1 MKTNWQKDIH
11 DRLGSYEKDAPE
23 GLWEGISRE
32 LPKLNDGVMLTH
44 KPQRTAK
51 FRMWRVAGVA
61 AAASVA
67 LVIGYNFLGNSA
79 KDNINIA
86 TNTPKHPNMLASNQ
100 KPLGNEPTGV
110 CAEQATHSADDL
122 LSEQPV
128 LASASMEQPVL
139 ASASTEQPTLANAST
154 ETDVKVISSK
164 EENSSKEEYS
174 KKEENGK
181 ENEQAEVKPEKRED
195 SRVLPKSQNDALL
208 AYNDLTERRG
218 SADVSSRWSVS
229 TGAMGG
235 LGASSTTTA
244 YGDYLVLASPGVM
257 DAKDSPMLDM
267 NTVNRD
273 VEQKT
278 EYDHHLPIRIGL
290 SVAYA
295 LTDRLS
301 ISSGLTYTRLSSD
314 IKDASRESKYIGEQR
329 LHYVGIPV
337 NVSYK
342 VASFRW
348 ISLYGTAGVLAEKCV
363 SGTTDEGYVENN
375 TMKYTNTQDISSKPL
390 QMSVNAGVGIQ
401 FDFVDNVGIYAEPGL
416 SYYFDDGSA
425 LQTIYKE
432 KPLNFNLNVGVRF
445 KLGKWK
451 Q

>member
-44 KPQRTAK
+44 KPQRNAA

-67 LVIGYNFLGNSA
+67 LVIGYNFLGNDVQ
-79 KDNINIA
+79 DNINIP
-86 TNTPKHPNMLASNQ
+86 TNTTNHHNMLASNK
-100 KPLGNEPTGV
+100 KPIGNEPTGV

-122 LSEQPV
+122 LSDQPK
-128 LASASMEQPVL
+128 LYKAY
-139 ASASTEQPTLANAST
+139 TEQPTLASAST
-154 ETDVKVISSK
+154 ETDVKEIGSK
-164 EENSSKEEYS
+164 EENS
-174 KKEENGK
+174 KKENG
-181 ENEQAEVKPEKRED
+181 QTEVKPEKRED
-195 SRVLPKSQNDALL
+195 NRMLRKNQDDALL
-208 AYNDLTERRG
+208 AYNDVTERSG
-218 SADVSSRWSVS
+218 STDAPSRWSVS

-235 LGASSTTTA
+235 LGASGTTTA
-244 YGDYLVLASPGVM
+244 YGDYLVLSCPGVM
-257 DAKDSPMLDM
+257 DTKDSPMLDM
-267 NTVNRD
+267 SSVNRD
-273 VEQKT
+273 EETKT
-278 EYDHHLPIRIGL
+278 EYEHHLPIRIGL

-342 VASFRW
+342 VASSRW

-375 TMKYTNTQDISSKPL
+375 TMKYTNTHDISSKPL

-401 FDFVDNVGIYAEPGL
+401 FDFIDNVGIYAEPGL

-445 KLGKWK
+445 KLGK
-451 Q
+451 

>member
-23 GLWEGISRE
+23 GLWEGISRK
-32 LPKLNDGVMLTH
+32 LPKLNDGGMLTD

-67 LVIGYNFLGNSA
+67 LVIGYNFLGNDVQ
-79 KDNINIA
+79 DNINIP
-86 TNTPKHPNMLASNQ
+86 TNTTNHHNMLASSQ
-100 KPLGNEPTGV
+100 KPIGNEPTGV
-110 CAEQATHSADDL
+110 CAEQATHSEDNL
-122 LSEQPV
+122 LAEQPT
-128 LASASMEQPVL
+128 LAKASTEQPTL
-139 ASASTEQPTLANAST
+139 ASASTEQPTLASAST
-154 ETDVKVISSK
+154 ETDVKEISSK
-164 EENSSKEEYS
+164 KDNKQTET
-174 KKEENGK
+174 
-181 ENEQAEVKPEKRED
+181 KPAKRED
-195 SRVLPKSQNDALL
+195 SYVLPHNPDNNLL
-208 AYNDLTERRG
+208 AFNDMTERSG
-218 SADVSSRWSVS
+218 DEDAPSRWSVS

-235 LGASSTTTA
+235 LGASGTTTA
-244 YGDYLVLASPGVM
+244 YGDYLVLSCPGVA
-257 DAKDSPMLDM
+257 DTKDSPMLDM
-267 NTVNRD
+267 NTINRD
-273 VEQKT
+273 IETKT

-301 ISSGLTYTRLSSD
+301 ISSGLTYTRLASD

-348 ISLYGTAGVLAEKCV
+348 LGLYGTAGVLAEKCV
-363 SGTTDEGYVENN
+363 SGTTDEGYAENN

-401 FDFVDNVGIYAEPGL
+401 FDIIDNVGIYAEPGL

-445 KLGKWK
+445 RLSKY
-451 Q
+451 

>member
-23 GLWEGISRE
+23 GLWEGVSRE
-32 LPKLNDGVMLTH
+32 LPKLNDGGMLTR
-44 KPQRTAK
+44 KPQHNAA

-67 LVIGYNFLGNSA
+67 LVIGYSFLGNDT
-79 KDNINIA
+79 KDNINIP
-86 TNTPKHPNMLASNQ
+86 TNTTKHPNMLASNK

-110 CAEQATHSADDL
+110 SAEQATHSADDL
-122 LSEQPV
+122 LSDQPKLANASTEQPT
-128 LASASMEQPVL
+128 L
-139 ASASTEQPTLANAST
+139 ASASTEQPTLASAST
-154 ETDVKVISSK
+154 ETDVKEIGSK
-164 EENSSKEEYS
+164 EENS
-174 KKEENGK
+174 KEENK
-181 ENEQAEVKPEKRED
+181 QTETKPAKRED
-195 SRVLPKSQNDALL
+195 SYVLPHNPDNNLL
-208 AYNDLTERRG
+208 AFNDMTERRG
-218 SADVSSRWSVS
+218 DEDAPSRWSVS

-235 LGASSTTTA
+235 LGASGTTIA
-244 YGDYLVLASPGVM
+244 YGDHLVLSSPGVA
-257 DAKDSPMLDM
+257 DTKDSPMLDM
-267 NTVNRD
+267 NTINRD
-273 VEQKT
+273 IETKT

-295 LTDRLS
+295 LTDRMS

-342 VASFRW
+342 VASSRW

-401 FDFVDNVGIYAEPGL
+401 FDFIDNVGIYAEPGL
-416 SYYFDDGSA
+416 SYYFDDGSE

-445 KLGKWK
+445 KLSKY
-451 Q
+451 

>member
-67 LVIGYNFLGNSA
+67 LVIGYNFLGNDT
-79 KDNINIA
+79 KDNINIP
-86 TNTPKHPNMLASNQ
+86 TNTTKHPNMLASSQ
-100 KPLGNEPTGV
+100 KPLGNESTDV

-122 LSEQPV
+122 LAEQPK
-128 LASASMEQPVL
+128 LAK
-139 ASASTEQPTLANAST
+139 ASTEQPTLASAFT
-154 ETDVKVISSK
+154 ETDVKEISSK
-164 EENSSKEEYS
+164 DENSKD
-174 KKEENGK
+174 

-195 SRVLPKSQNDALL
+195 SRVLPKSQNVALL

-218 SADVSSRWSVS
+218 SADASSRWTVS

-235 LGASSTTTA
+235 LGASGTTTA

-301 ISSGLTYTRLSSD
+301 ISSGLTYTRLASD

-348 ISLYGTAGVLAEKCV
+348 LGLYGTAGVLAEKCV

-401 FDFVDNVGIYAEPGL
+401 FDFIDNVGIYAEPGL

-445 KLGKWK
+445 RLSKY
-451 Q
+451 

>member
-23 GLWEGISRE
+23 GLWEGISRRT
-32 LPKLNDGVMLTH
+32 PKLNDGGMLTD

-61 AAASVA
+61 VAASVA
-67 LVIGYNFLGNSA
+67 LVIGYNFLGNDT
-79 KDNINIA
+79 KDNINIP
-86 TNTPKHPNMLASNQ
+86 TNTTKHPNMLASNK
-100 KPLGNEPTGV
+100 KPLGNEPTGI
-110 CAEQATHSADDL
+110 CADQATHSADDL
-122 LSEQPV
+122 LSEQPK
-128 LASASMEQPVL
+128 LYKAY
-139 ASASTEQPTLANAST
+139 TEQPTLASAST
-154 ETDVKVISSK
+154 ETDVKEIGSK
-164 EENSSKEEYS
+164 EENS
-174 KKEENGK
+174 KKENG
-181 ENEQAEVKPEKRED
+181 QTEVKQEKRED
-195 SRVLPKSQNDALL
+195 NRMLRKNQDDALL
-208 AYNDLTERRG
+208 AYNDVTERSG
-218 SADVSSRWSVS
+218 STDAPSRWSVS

-235 LGASSTTTA
+235 LGASGTTTA
-244 YGDYLVLASPGVM
+244 YGDYLVLSCPGGA
-257 DAKDSPMLDM
+257 DTKDSPMLDM
-267 NTVNRD
+267 SSVNRD
-273 VEQKT
+273 EETKT
-278 EYDHHLPIRIGL
+278 EYEHHLPIRIGL

-329 LHYVGIPV
+329 LHYIGIPV

-348 ISLYGTAGVLAEKCV
+348 LGLYGTAGVLAEKCV

-375 TMKYTNTQDISSKPL
+375 TMKYTNTHDISSKPL

-401 FDFVDNVGIYAEPGL
+401 FNVHENVGIYTEPGL

-432 KPLNFNLNVGVRF
+432 KPLNFNLNVGVKF

-451 Q
+451 P

>member
-32 LPKLNDGVMLTH
+32 LPKLNDGGMLTD

-61 AAASVA
+61 VAASVA
-67 LVIGYNFLGNSA
+67 LVIGYNFLGNDVQ
-79 KDNINIA
+79 DNINIP
-86 TNTPKHPNMLASNQ
+86 TNTTKHPNILASNK
-100 KPLGNEPTGV
+100 KPIGNEPTGV

-122 LSEQPV
+122 LSDQPK
-128 LASASMEQPVL
+128 LAN
-139 ASASTEQPTLANAST
+139 ASTEQPTLANAST
-154 ETDVKVISSK
+154 ETNVKEIGSK
-164 EENSSKEEYS
+164 EENS
-174 KKEENGK
+174 KKENG
-181 ENEQAEVKPEKRED
+181 QTEVKPEKRED
-195 SRVLPKSQNDALL
+195 NRMLRKNQDDALL
-208 AYNDLTERRG
+208 AYNDVTERSG
-218 SADVSSRWSVS
+218 STDAPSRWSVS

-235 LGASSTTTA
+235 LGASGTTTA
-244 YGDYLVLASPGVM
+244 YGDYLVLSCPGVM
-257 DAKDSPMLDM
+257 DTKDSPMLDM
-267 NTVNRD
+267 SSVNRD
-273 VEQKT
+273 EETKT
-278 EYDHHLPIRIGL
+278 EYEHHLPIRIGL

-342 VASFRW
+342 VASSRW

-375 TMKYTNTQDISSKPL
+375 TMKYTNTHDISSKPL

-401 FDFVDNVGIYAEPGL
+401 FDFIDNVGIYAEPGL

-445 KLGKWK
+445 KLEKRK
-451 Q
+451 P

>member
-23 GLWEGISRE
+23 GLWEGISRRM
-32 LPKLNDGVMLTH
+32 PKLNDGDMLTD

-67 LVIGYNFLGNSA
+67 LVIGYNFLGNDVQ
-79 KDNINIA
+79 DNINIP
-86 TNTPKHPNMLASNQ
+86 TNTTKHPNMLASSQ
-100 KPLGNEPTGV
+100 KPIGNEPTGV
-110 CAEQATHSADDL
+110 CADQATHSADDL
-122 LSEQPV
+122 LSEQPT
-128 LASASMEQPVL
+128 LAK
-139 ASASTEQPTLANAST
+139 ASTEQPTLANDST
-154 ETDVKVISSK
+154 ETNVKEISSKKENSK
-164 EENSSKEEYS
+164 EEN
-174 KKEENGK
+174 G
-181 ENEQAEVKPEKRED
+181 QTEVKPEKRED
-195 SRVLPKSQNDALL
+195 NRMLRKNQDDALL
-208 AYNDLTERRG
+208 AYNDVTERSG
-218 SADVSSRWSVS
+218 STDAPSRWSVS

-235 LGASSTTTA
+235 LGASGTTTA
-244 YGDYLVLASPGVM
+244 YGDYLVLSCPGGA
-257 DAKDSPMLDM
+257 DTKDSPMLDM
-267 NTVNRD
+267 SSVNRD
-273 VEQKT
+273 VETKT
-278 EYDHHLPIRIGL
+278 EYEHHLPIRIGL

-348 ISLYGTAGVLAEKCV
+348 LGLYGTAGVLAEKCV

-375 TMKYTNTQDISSKPL
+375 TMKYTNTHDISSKPL

-401 FDFVDNVGIYAEPGL
+401 FDFIDNVGIYAEPGL

-451 Q
+451 P

>member
-23 GLWEGISRE
+23 GLWEGISLE
-32 LPKLNDGVMLTH
+32 LPKLNDGGMLTD

-67 LVIGYNFLGNSA
+67 LVIGYSFLGNSA
-79 KDNINIA
+79 KDNINIP
-86 TNTPKHPNMLASNQ
+86 TNTTKHPNMLASSQ

-110 CAEQATHSADDL
+110 SAEQATHSADDL
-122 LSEQPV
+122 LSEQPT
-128 LASASMEQPVL
+128 LAKASTEQPKL
-139 ASASTEQPTLANAST
+139 TNASTEQPTLASASM
-154 ETDVKVISSK
+154 ETDVKEIGSK
-164 EENSSKEEYS
+164 EENS
-174 KKEENGK
+174 KEENK
-181 ENEQAEVKPEKRED
+181 QTETKTAKRED
-195 SRVLPKSQNDALL
+195 SYVLPKNPDNNLL
-208 AYNDLTERRG
+208 AFNDMTERRG
-218 SADVSSRWSVS
+218 DEDAPSRWSVS

-235 LGASSTTTA
+235 LGATGTTTA
-244 YGDYLVLASPGVM
+244 YGDHLVLSSPGVA
-257 DAKDSPMLDM
+257 DTKDSPMLDM
-267 NTVNRD
+267 NTINRD
-273 VEQKT
+273 IETKT
-278 EYDHHLPIRIGL
+278 EYEHHLPIRIGL

-314 IKDASRESKYIGEQR
+314 IKDTPRESKYIGEQR

-342 VASFRW
+342 VASSRW

-401 FDFVDNVGIYAEPGL
+401 FDIFDNVGIYAEPGL

-445 KLGKWK
+445 KLSKY
-451 Q
+451 

>member
-23 GLWEGISRE
+23 GLWEGISRK
-32 LPKLNDGVMLTH
+32 LPKLNDGGMLTH

-67 LVIGYNFLGNSA
+67 LVIGYSFLGNSA

-86 TNTPKHPNMLASNQ
+86 TNTPKHPNMLASSQ
-100 KPLGNEPTGV
+100 KPIGNEPTDI
-110 CAEQATHSADDL
+110 CADQATHSADNL
-122 LSEQPV
+122 LAEQPT
-128 LASASMEQPVL
+128 LAKASTEQPTL
-139 ASASTEQPTLANAST
+139 ASASTEQPTLASASMK
-154 ETDVKVISSK
+154 TDVKEISSK
-164 EENSSKEEYS
+164 EENS
-174 KKEENGK
+174 KEENK
-181 ENEQAEVKPEKRED
+181 QTETKPVKRED
-195 SRVLPKSQNDALL
+195 SYVLPHNQDNNLL
-208 AYNDLTERRG
+208 AFNDMTERRG
-218 SADVSSRWSVS
+218 DEDAPSRWSVS

-235 LGASSTTTA
+235 LGASGTTIA
-244 YGDYLVLASPGVM
+244 YGDYLVLSCPGVA
-257 DAKDSPMLDM
+257 DTKDSPMLDM
-267 NTVNRD
+267 NTINRD
-273 VEQKT
+273 IETKT

-342 VASFRW
+342 VASSRW

-401 FDFVDNVGIYAEPGL
+401 FDFIDNVGIYAEPGL

-445 KLGKWK
+445 KLSKY
-451 Q
+451 

>member
-23 GLWEGISRE
+23 GLWEGISRRM
-32 LPKLNDGVMLTH
+32 PKLNDGGMLTH

-67 LVIGYNFLGNSA
+67 LVIGYSFLGNSA

-86 TNTPKHPNMLASNQ
+86 TNTPKHPNMLASNK

-122 LSEQPV
+122 LTEQPT
-128 LASASMEQPVL
+128 LAK
-139 ASASTEQPTLANAST
+139 ASTEQPTLASASM
-154 ETDVKVISSK
+154 ETDVKEISSK
-164 EENSSKEEYS
+164 EIGSKEEN
-174 KKEENGK
+174 KQTET
-181 ENEQAEVKPEKRED
+181 KPAKRED
-195 SRVLPKSQNDALL
+195 SYVLPQNPDNNLL
-208 AYNDLTERRG
+208 AFNDMTERRG
-218 SADVSSRWSVS
+218 DEDAPSRWSVS

-235 LGASSTTTA
+235 LGASGTTTA
-244 YGDYLVLASPGVM
+244 YGDHLVLSSPGVA
-257 DAKDSPMLDM
+257 DTKDSPMLDM
-267 NTVNRD
+267 NTINRD
-273 VEQKT
+273 IETKT
-278 EYDHHLPIRIGL
+278 EYEHHLPIRIGL

-314 IKDASRESKYIGEQR
+314 IKDTSRESKYIGEQR

-342 VASFRW
+342 VASSRW

-375 TMKYTNTQDISSKPL
+375 TMKHTNTQDISSKPL

-401 FDFVDNVGIYAEPGL
+401 FDFIDNVGIYAEPGL

-445 KLGKWK
+445 KLSKY
-451 Q
+451 

>member
-23 GLWEGISRE
+23 GLWEGISRRM
-32 LPKLNDGVMLTH
+32 PKLNDGGMLTD

-67 LVIGYNFLGNSA
+67 LVIGYNFLGNDT
-79 KDNINIA
+79 KDNINIP
-86 TNTPKHPNMLASNQ
+86 TNTTKHPNMLASSQ
-100 KPLGNEPTGV
+100 KPLGNEPTGI
-110 CAEQATHSADDL
+110 CADQATHSADDL
-122 LSEQPV
+122 LSEQPT
-128 LASASMEQPVL
+128 LAK
-139 ASASTEQPTLANAST
+139 ASTEQPTLANAST
-154 ETDVKVISSK
+154 ETNVKEISSKKENSK
-164 EENSSKEEYS
+164 EENK
-174 KKEENGK
+174 
-181 ENEQAEVKPEKRED
+181 QAEVKPEKRED
-195 SRVLPKSQNDALL
+195 NRMLRKNQDDALL
-208 AYNDLTERRG
+208 AYNDVTERSG
-218 SADVSSRWSVS
+218 STDAPSRWSVS

-235 LGASSTTTA
+235 LGASGTTTA
-244 YGDYLVLASPGVM
+244 YGDYLVLSCPGGA
-257 DAKDSPMLDM
+257 DTKDSPMLDM
-267 NTVNRD
+267 SSVNRD
-273 VEQKT
+273 VETKT
-278 EYDHHLPIRIGL
+278 EYEHHLPIRIGL

-348 ISLYGTAGVLAEKCV
+348 LGLYGTAGVLAEKCV

-375 TMKYTNTQDISSKPL
+375 TMKYTNTHDISSKPL

-401 FDFVDNVGIYAEPGL
+401 FDFIDNVGIYAEPGL

-445 KLGKWK
+445 KLEKRK
-451 Q
+451 P

>member
-67 LVIGYNFLGNSA
+67 LVIGYSFLGNDVQ
-79 KDNINIA
+79 DNINIP
-86 TNTPKHPNMLASNQ
+86 TNTTKHPNMLASSQ

-110 CAEQATHSADDL
+110 SADQTTHSADNL
-122 LSEQPV
+122 LAEQPT
-128 LASASMEQPVL
+128 LAKASTEQPKL
-139 ASASTEQPTLANAST
+139 ASASTEQPTLASASM
-154 ETDVKVISSK
+154 ETDVKEISSKKENSK
-164 EENSSKEEYS
+164 EENKQTET
-174 KKEENGK
+174 
-181 ENEQAEVKPEKRED
+181 KPAKRED
-195 SRVLPKSQNDALL
+195 SYVLPHNPDNNLL
-208 AYNDLTERRG
+208 AFNDMTERSG
-218 SADVSSRWSVS
+218 DEDAPSRWSVS

-235 LGASSTTTA
+235 LGASGTTTA
-244 YGDYLVLASPGVM
+244 YGDHLVLSSPGVA
-257 DAKDSPMLDM
+257 DTKDSPMLDM
-267 NTVNRD
+267 NTINRD
-273 VEQKT
+273 IETKT
-278 EYDHHLPIRIGL
+278 EYEHHLPIRIGL

-342 VASFRW
+342 VASSRW

-363 SGTTDEGYVENN
+363 SGTTDEWYVENN
-375 TMKYTNTQDISSKPL
+375 TMKYTNTHDISSKPL

-401 FDFVDNVGIYAEPGL
+401 FDFIDNVGIYAEPGL
-416 SYYFDDGSA
+416 SYYFDDGSE

-445 KLGKWK
+445 KLSKY
-451 Q
+451 

>member
-11 DRLGSYEKDAPE
+11 DRLGNYEKDAPE
-23 GLWEGISRE
+23 GLWEGISRRM
-32 LPKLNDGVMLTH
+32 PKLNDGVMLTH
-44 KPQRTAK
+44 KPQRTAM

-79 KDNINIA
+79 KDNINIP
-86 TNTPKHPNMLASNQ
+86 TNTTKHPNILASNK

-110 CAEQATHSADDL
+110 CADQATHSADDL

-128 LASASMEQPVL
+128 LAKASMEQSTL
-139 ASASTEQPTLANAST
+139 ANASTEQPTLASAST
-154 ETDVKVISSK
+154 ETDVKEISSK
-164 EENSSKEEYS
+164 EEDS

-218 SADVSSRWSVS
+218 SADASSRWTVS

-235 LGASSTTTA
+235 LGASGTTTA
-244 YGDYLVLASPGVM
+244 YGDYLVLASPGAM

-301 ISSGLTYTRLSSD
+301 ISSGLTYTRLASD

-348 ISLYGTAGVLAEKCV
+348 LGLYGTAGVLAEKCV

-401 FDFVDNVGIYAEPGL
+401 FDFIDNVGIYAEPGL

-445 KLGKWK
+445 KLSKY
-451 Q
+451 

>member
-32 LPKLNDGVMLTH
+32 LPKLNDGGMLTH
-44 KPQRTAK
+44 KPQRKAA

-67 LVIGYNFLGNSA
+67 LVIGYSFLGNSA
-79 KDNINIA
+79 KDNINIP
-86 TNTPKHPNMLASNQ
+86 TNTTKHPNMLASSQ

-110 CAEQATHSADDL
+110 NADQATHSADNL
-122 LSEQPV
+122 LAEQPTLAKASTKQPT
-128 LASASMEQPVL
+128 LASV
-139 ASASTEQPTLANAST
+139 STEQPTLASASM
-154 ETDVKVISSK
+154 ETDVK
-164 EENSSKEEYS
+164 EEDS
-174 KKEENGK
+174 KKDENGK
-181 ENEQAEVKPEKRED
+181 ENEQAEMKPEKRED
-195 SRVLPKSQNDALL
+195 SRVLPKIQNDALL
-208 AYNDLTERRG
+208 AYNDVTERRG
-218 SADVSSRWSVS
+218 DEDAPSRWSVS

-235 LGASSTTTA
+235 LGASGTTTA
-244 YGDYLVLASPGVM
+244 YGDHLVLSSPGVA
-257 DAKDSPMLDM
+257 DTKDSPMLDM
-267 NTVNRD
+267 NTINRD
-273 VEQKT
+273 IETKT
-278 EYDHHLPIRIGL
+278 KYDHHLPIRIGL

-314 IKDASRESKYIGEQR
+314 IKDTSRESKYIGEQR

-342 VASFRW
+342 VASSRW

-363 SGTTDEGYVENN
+363 SGTTDEGYAENN
-375 TMKYTNTQDISSKPL
+375 TMKYTNTHDISSKPL

-401 FDFVDNVGIYAEPGL
+401 FDFIDNVGIYAEPGL

-445 KLGKWK
+445 RLSKY
-451 Q
+451 

>member
-23 GLWEGISRE
+23 GLWEGISRGM
-32 LPKLNDGVMLTH
+32 PKLNDGGMLTH
-44 KPQRTAK
+44 KPQRKAV

-67 LVIGYNFLGNSA
+67 LVIGYSFLGNDVQ
-79 KDNINIA
+79 DNINIP
-86 TNTPKHPNMLASNQ
+86 TNTTKHPNMLASNK

-110 CAEQATHSADDL
+110 CAEQATHSEDNL
-122 LSEQPV
+122 L
-128 LASASMEQPVL
+128 A
-139 ASASTEQPTLANAST
+139 EQPTLANAST
-154 ETDVKVISSK
+154 EQLALASVSTEQPTLASASTETDVKEIGSK
-164 EENSSKEEYS
+164 EENS
-174 KKEENGK
+174 KEENK
-181 ENEQAEVKPEKRED
+181 QTETKPAKRED
-195 SRVLPKSQNDALL
+195 SYVLPHNPDNNLL
-208 AYNDLTERRG
+208 AFNDMTEKRG
-218 SADVSSRWSVS
+218 DEDAPSRWSVS

-235 LGASSTTTA
+235 LGASGTTTA
-244 YGDYLVLASPGVM
+244 YGDHLVLSSPGVA
-257 DAKDSPMLDM
+257 DTKDSPMLDM
-267 NTVNRD
+267 NTINRD
-273 VEQKT
+273 IETKT

-295 LTDRLS
+295 LTDRMS

-342 VASFRW
+342 VASSRW

-401 FDFVDNVGIYAEPGL
+401 FDFIDNVGIYAEPGL
-416 SYYFDDGSA
+416 SYYFDDGSE

-445 KLGKWK
+445 KLSKY
-451 Q
+451 

>member
-44 KPQRTAK
+44 KPQRNAT

-67 LVIGYNFLGNSA
+67 LVIGYNFLGNDVQ
-79 KDNINIA
+79 DNINIP
-86 TNTPKHPNMLASNQ
+86 TNTTNHHNMLASNK
-100 KPLGNEPTGV
+100 KPIGNEPTGV

-122 LSEQPV
+122 LSDQPK
-128 LASASMEQPVL
+128 LAN
-139 ASASTEQPTLANAST
+139 ASTEQPTLASAFTEQPTLASAST
-154 ETDVKVISSK
+154 ETDVKEISSK
-164 EENSSKEEYS
+164 EENKQTET
-174 KKEENGK
+174 KT
-181 ENEQAEVKPEKRED
+181 AKRED
-195 SRVLPKSQNDALL
+195 SYVLPKNLDNNLL
-208 AYNDLTERRG
+208 AFNDMTERRG
-218 SADVSSRWSVS
+218 DEDAPSRWSVS

-235 LGASSTTTA
+235 LGATGTTTA
-244 YGDYLVLASPGVM
+244 YGDHLVLSSPGVA
-257 DAKDSPMLDM
+257 DTKDSPMLDM
-267 NTVNRD
+267 NTINRD
-273 VEQKT
+273 IETKT
-278 EYDHHLPIRIGL
+278 EYEHHLPIRIGL

-301 ISSGLTYTRLSSD
+301 ISGGLTYTRLSSD

-348 ISLYGTAGVLAEKCV
+348 LGLYGTAGVLAEKCV

-401 FDFVDNVGIYAEPGL
+401 FDFIDNVGIYAEPGL

-445 KLGKWK
+445 KLSKF
-451 Q
+451 

>member
-23 GLWEGISRE
+23 GLWEGISRRM
-32 LPKLNDGVMLTH
+32 PKLNDGDMLTH
-44 KPQRTAK
+44 KPQRKAA

-67 LVIGYNFLGNSA
+67 LVIGYSFLGNDVQ
-79 KDNINIA
+79 DNINIP
-86 TNTPKHPNMLASNQ
+86 TNTTKHPNMLASSQ
-100 KPLGNEPTGV
+100 KPIGNEPTGV
-110 CAEQATHSADDL
+110 CADQATHSADDL
-122 LSEQPV
+122 LWEQPT
-128 LASASMEQPVL
+128 LAK
-139 ASASTEQPTLANAST
+139 ASTEQPTLANAST
-154 ETDVKVISSK
+154 ETNVKEISSKKENSK
-164 EENSSKEEYS
+164 EENK
-174 KKEENGK
+174 
-181 ENEQAEVKPEKRED
+181 QAEVKPEKRED
-195 SRVLPKSQNDALL
+195 NRMLRKNQDDALL
-208 AYNDLTERRG
+208 AYNDVTERSG
-218 SADVSSRWSVS
+218 STDAPSRWSVS

-235 LGASSTTTA
+235 LGASGTTTA
-244 YGDYLVLASPGVM
+244 YGDYLVLSCPGGA
-257 DAKDSPMLDM
+257 DTKDSPMLDM
-267 NTVNRD
+267 SSVNRD
-273 VEQKT
+273 VETKT
-278 EYDHHLPIRIGL
+278 EYEHHLPIRIGL

-342 VASFRW
+342 VASSRW

-375 TMKYTNTQDISSKPL
+375 TMKYTNTHDISSKPL

-401 FDFVDNVGIYAEPGL
+401 FDFIDNVGIYAEPGL

-445 KLGKWK
+445 KLSKF
-451 Q
+451 

>member
-23 GLWEGISRE
+23 GLWEGISRRM
-32 LPKLNDGVMLTH
+32 PKLNDGGMLTH

-51 FRMWRVAGVA
+51 FSMWRVAGVA

-67 LVIGYNFLGNSA
+67 LVIGYSFFGNSA
-79 KDNINIA
+79 NDNINIP
-86 TNTPKHPNMLASNQ
+86 TNTTKHPNMLASSQ
-100 KPLGNEPTGV
+100 KPLGNESTDV

-122 LSEQPV
+122 LAEQPKLAKASTEQPT
-128 LASASMEQPVL
+128 LASV
-139 ASASTEQPTLANAST
+139 STEQPTLANASM
-154 ETDVKVISSK
+154 ETNVKEISSK
-164 EENSSKEEYS
+164 EENSKEDNKQTE
-174 KKEENGK
+174 
-181 ENEQAEVKPEKRED
+181 AKPAKRED
-195 SRVLPKSQNDALL
+195 SYVLPHNPDNNLL
-208 AYNDLTERRG
+208 AFNDMTERRG
-218 SADVSSRWSVS
+218 DEDVSSRWSVS

-235 LGASSTTTA
+235 LGASGTTTA
-244 YGDYLVLASPGVM
+244 YGDYLVLSCPGGA
-257 DAKDSPMLDM
+257 DTKDSPMLDM
-267 NTVNRD
+267 NTINRD
-273 VEQKT
+273 IETKT

-301 ISSGLTYTRLSSD
+301 ISSGLTYTRLASD

-342 VASFRW
+342 VASSRW

-401 FDFVDNVGIYAEPGL
+401 FDFIDNVGIYAEPGL

-445 KLGKWK
+445 KLSKY
-451 Q
+451 

>member
-23 GLWEGISRE
+23 GLWEGISRRM
-32 LPKLNDGVMLTH
+32 PKLNDGGMLTH

-67 LVIGYNFLGNSA
+67 LVIGYSFLGNSA

-86 TNTPKHPNMLASNQ
+86 TNTPKHPNMLASNK

-110 CAEQATHSADDL
+110 SAEQATHSADDL
-122 LSEQPV
+122 LTEQPT
-128 LASASMEQPVL
+128 LAKASTEQPKL
-139 ASASTEQPTLANAST
+139 ANASTEQPTLASASMK
-154 ETDVKVISSK
+154 TDVKEISSK
-164 EENSSKEEYS
+164 EENS
-174 KKEENGK
+174 KEENK
-181 ENEQAEVKPEKRED
+181 QTETKPAKRED
-195 SRVLPKSQNDALL
+195 SYVLPHNPDNNLL
-208 AYNDLTERRG
+208 AFNDMTERRG
-218 SADVSSRWSVS
+218 DEDAPSRWSVS

-235 LGASSTTTA
+235 LGASGTTTA
-244 YGDYLVLASPGVM
+244 YGDHLVFSSPGVA
-257 DAKDSPMLDM
+257 DTKDSPMLDM
-267 NTVNRD
+267 NTINRD
-273 VEQKT
+273 IETKT
-278 EYDHHLPIRIGL
+278 KYEHHLPIRIGL

-314 IKDASRESKYIGEQR
+314 IKDTSRESKYIGEQR

-342 VASFRW
+342 VASSRW

-375 TMKYTNTQDISSKPL
+375 TMKHTNTQDISSKPL

-401 FDFVDNVGIYAEPGL
+401 FDFIDNVGIYAEPGL

-445 KLGKWK
+445 KLSKY
-451 Q
+451 

>member
-32 LPKLNDGVMLTH
+32 LPKLNDGGMLTH
-44 KPQRTAK
+44 KPQRKAA

-67 LVIGYNFLGNSA
+67 LVIGYSFLGNDVQ
-79 KDNINIA
+79 DNINIP
-86 TNTPKHPNMLASNQ
+86 TNTTKHPNMLTSSQ

-110 CAEQATHSADDL
+110 SADQATHSEDNL
-122 LSEQPV
+122 LAEQPI
-128 LASASMEQPVL
+128 LANVSTEQPTL
-139 ASASTEQPTLANAST
+139 AFASTEQPTLASASMK
-154 ETDVKVISSK
+154 TDVKEISSK
-164 EENSSKEEYS
+164 EENS
-174 KKEENGK
+174 KEENK
-181 ENEQAEVKPEKRED
+181 QTETKPAKRED
-195 SRVLPKSQNDALL
+195 SYVLPHNPDNNLL
-208 AYNDLTERRG
+208 AFNDMTERRG
-218 SADVSSRWSVS
+218 DEDAPSRWSVS

-235 LGASSTTTA
+235 LGASGTTTA
-244 YGDYLVLASPGVM
+244 YGDYLVLSCPGGA
-257 DAKDSPMLDM
+257 DTKDSPMLDM

-342 VASFRW
+342 VASSRW

-363 SGTTDEGYVENN
+363 SGTTDEGYAENN
-375 TMKYTNTQDISSKPL
+375 TMKYTNTHDISSKPL

-401 FDFVDNVGIYAEPGL
+401 FDFIDNVGIYAEPGL

-445 KLGKWK
+445 RLSKY
-451 Q
+451 

>member
-32 LPKLNDGVMLTH
+32 LPKLNDGGMLTD

-51 FRMWRVAGVA
+51 FRMWRMAGVA

-67 LVIGYNFLGNSA
+67 LVIGYSFLGNSA

-86 TNTPKHPNMLASNQ
+86 TNTTKHPNMLASNK
-100 KPLGNEPTGV
+100 KPIGNEPTGV

-122 LSEQPV
+122 LAEQPK
-128 LASASMEQPVL
+128 LAN
-139 ASASTEQPTLANAST
+139 ASTEQPTLASASMK
-154 ETDVKVISSK
+154 TDVKEIGNK
-164 EENSSKEEYS
+164 EENSKETNKQTET
-174 KKEENGK
+174 
-181 ENEQAEVKPEKRED
+181 KPAKRED
-195 SRVLPKSQNDALL
+195 SRVLPHNPDNNLL
-208 AYNDLTERRG
+208 AFNDMTERRG
-218 SADVSSRWSVS
+218 DEDAPSRWSVS

-235 LGASSTTTA
+235 LGASGTTTA
-244 YGDYLVLASPGVM
+244 YGDHLVLSSPGVA
-257 DAKDSPMLDM
+257 DTKDSPMLDM
-267 NTVNRD
+267 NTINRD
-273 VEQKT
+273 IETKT

-314 IKDASRESKYIGEQR
+314 IKDTSRESKYIGEQR

-348 ISLYGTAGVLAEKCV
+348 LGLYGTAGVLAEKCV

-401 FDFVDNVGIYAEPGL
+401 FDIIDNVGIYAEPGL

-445 KLGKWK
+445 KLSKY
-451 Q
+451 

>member
-23 GLWEGISRE
+23 ELWEGISRE

-44 KPQRTAK
+44 KPQRNAA

-67 LVIGYNFLGNSA
+67 LVIGYNFLGNDVQ
-79 KDNINIA
+79 DNINIP
-86 TNTPKHPNMLASNQ
+86 TNTTNHHNMLASNK

-122 LSEQPV
+122 LSDQPK
-128 LASASMEQPVL
+128 LAN
-139 ASASTEQPTLANAST
+139 ASTEQPTLASAST
-154 ETDVKVISSK
+154 ETDVKEISSK
-164 EENSSKEEYS
+164 EENS
-174 KKEENGK
+174 KKENG
-181 ENEQAEVKPEKRED
+181 QTEVKPEKRED
-195 SRVLPKSQNDALL
+195 NRMLRKNQDDALL
-208 AYNDLTERRG
+208 AYNDVTERNG
-218 SADVSSRWSVS
+218 STDAPSRWSVS

-235 LGASSTTTA
+235 LGASGTTTA
-244 YGDYLVLASPGVM
+244 YGDYLVLSCPGGA
-257 DAKDSPMLDM
+257 DTKDSPMLDM
-267 NTVNRD
+267 SSVNRD
-273 VEQKT
+273 VETKT
-278 EYDHHLPIRIGL
+278 EYEHHLPIRIGL

-301 ISSGLTYTRLSSD
+301 ISSGLTYTRLASD

-348 ISLYGTAGVLAEKCV
+348 LGLYGTAGVLAEKCV

-401 FDFVDNVGIYAEPGL
+401 FDFIDNVGIYAEPGL

-445 KLGKWK
+445 KLEKRK
-451 Q
+451 P

>member
-23 GLWEGISRE
+23 GLWEGISRRM
-32 LPKLNDGVMLTH
+32 PKLNDGGMLTD

-61 AAASVA
+61 VAASVA
-67 LVIGYNFLGNSA
+67 LVIGYNFLGNDT
-79 KDNINIA
+79 KDNINIP
-86 TNTPKHPNMLASNQ
+86 TNTTKHPNILASNK
-100 KPLGNEPTGV
+100 KPIGNEPTGV

-122 LSEQPV
+122 LSEQPK
-128 LASASMEQPVL
+128 LYKAY
-139 ASASTEQPTLANAST
+139 TEQPTLASAST
-154 ETDVKVISSK
+154 ETDVKEISSK
-164 EENSSKEEYS
+164 EENS
-174 KKEENGK
+174 KKENG
-181 ENEQAEVKPEKRED
+181 QTEVKPEKRED
-195 SRVLPKSQNDALL
+195 NRMLRKNQDDALL
-208 AYNDLTERRG
+208 AYNDVTERSG
-218 SADVSSRWSVS
+218 STDAPSRWSVS

-235 LGASSTTTA
+235 LGASGTTTA
-244 YGDYLVLASPGVM
+244 YGDYLVLSCPGGA
-257 DAKDSPMLDM
+257 DTKDSPMLDM
-267 NTVNRD
+267 SSVNRD
-273 VEQKT
+273 VETKT
-278 EYDHHLPIRIGL
+278 EYEHHLPIRIGL

-342 VASFRW
+342 VASSRW

-390 QMSVNAGVGIQ
+390 QMSVNAGVGIL
-401 FDFVDNVGIYAEPGL
+401 FDFIDNVGIYAEPGL

-445 KLGKWK
+445 KLSKF
-451 Q
+451 

>member
-67 LVIGYNFLGNSA
+67 LVIGYSFLGNSA

-86 TNTPKHPNMLASNQ
+86 TNTTKHPNMLASSQ

-110 CAEQATHSADDL
+110 NADQTTHSADNL
-122 LSEQPV
+122 LAEQPTLAKASTEQPK
-128 LASASMEQPVL
+128 LASASMEP
-139 ASASTEQPTLANAST
+139 
-154 ETDVKVISSK
+154 DVKEISSK
-164 EENSSKEEYS
+164 EENS
-174 KKEENGK
+174 KEENK
-181 ENEQAEVKPEKRED
+181 QTETKPEKRED
-195 SRVLPKSQNDALL
+195 SYVLPHNPDNNLL
-208 AYNDLTERRG
+208 AFNDMTERSG
-218 SADVSSRWSVS
+218 DEDAPSRWSVS

-235 LGASSTTTA
+235 LGASGTTTA
-244 YGDYLVLASPGVM
+244 YGDHLVFSSPGVA
-257 DAKDSPMLDM
+257 DTKDSPMLDM

-301 ISSGLTYTRLSSD
+301 ISSGLTYTRLASD

-342 VASFRW
+342 VASSRW

-401 FDFVDNVGIYAEPGL
+401 FDFIDNVGIYAEPGL

-445 KLGKWK
+445 RLSKY
-451 Q
+451 

>member
-44 KPQRTAK
+44 KPQRNAA

-67 LVIGYNFLGNSA
+67 LVIGYNFLGNDVQ
-79 KDNINIA
+79 DNINIP
-86 TNTPKHPNMLASNQ
+86 TNTTNHHNMLASNK
-100 KPLGNEPTGV
+100 KPIGNEPTGV

-122 LSEQPV
+122 LSDQPKLYKAYTEQPT
-128 LASASMEQPVL
+128 LASASME
-139 ASASTEQPTLANAST
+139 
-154 ETDVKVISSK
+154 TDVKEISNKEENSK
-164 EENSSKEEYS
+164 EENNS
-174 KKEENGK
+174 KKEENSKK
-181 ENEQAEVKPEKRED
+181 ENGQTEVKPEKREENRMLRKNQD
-195 SRVLPKSQNDALL
+195 DALL
-208 AYNDLTERRG
+208 AYNDVTERSG
-218 SADVSSRWSVS
+218 STDAPSRWSVS

-235 LGASSTTTA
+235 LGASGTTTA
-244 YGDYLVLASPGVM
+244 YGDYLVLSCPGVM
-257 DAKDSPMLDM
+257 DTKDSPMLDM
-267 NTVNRD
+267 SSVNRD
-273 VEQKT
+273 EETKT
-278 EYDHHLPIRIGL
+278 EYEHHLPIRIGL

-301 ISSGLTYTRLSSD
+301 ISSGLTYTRLASD

-342 VASFRW
+342 VASSRW
-348 ISLYGTAGVLAEKCV
+348 ISLYGTVGVLAEKCV

-375 TMKYTNTQDISSKPL
+375 TMKYTNTHDISSKPL

-401 FDFVDNVGIYAEPGL
+401 FDFIDNVGIYAEPGL

-445 KLGKWK
+445 KLEKRK
-451 Q
+451 P

>member
-23 GLWEGISRE
+23 GLWEGISRRM
-32 LPKLNDGVMLTH
+32 PKLNDGGMLTD

-61 AAASVA
+61 VAASVA
-67 LVIGYNFLGNSA
+67 LVIGYNFLGNDVQ
-79 KDNINIA
+79 DNINIP
-86 TNTPKHPNMLASNQ
+86 TNTTNHHNMLASNK
-100 KPLGNEPTGV
+100 KPIGNEPTGV

-122 LSEQPV
+122 LSEQPK
-128 LASASMEQPVL
+128 LYKAY
-139 ASASTEQPTLANAST
+139 TEQPTLASAST
-154 ETDVKVISSK
+154 ETDVKEIGSK
-164 EENSSKEEYS
+164 EENSRK
-174 KKEENGK
+174 ENG
-181 ENEQAEVKPEKRED
+181 QTEVKPEKRED
-195 SRVLPKSQNDALL
+195 NRMLRKNQDDALL
-208 AYNDLTERRG
+208 AYNDVTERSG
-218 SADVSSRWSVS
+218 STDAPSRWSVS

-235 LGASSTTTA
+235 LGASGTTTA
-244 YGDYLVLASPGVM
+244 YGDYLVLSCPGGA
-257 DAKDSPMLDM
+257 DTKDSPMLDM
-267 NTVNRD
+267 SSVNRD
-273 VEQKT
+273 EETKT
-278 EYDHHLPIRIGL
+278 EYEHHLPIRIGL

-342 VASFRW
+342 VASSRW

-401 FDFVDNVGIYAEPGL
+401 FDIIDNVGIYAEPGL

-445 KLGKWK
+445 KLEKRK
-451 Q
+451 P

>member
-23 GLWEGISRE
+23 GLWEGISRK

-67 LVIGYNFLGNSA
+67 LVIGYSFLGNDVQ
-79 KDNINIA
+79 DNINIP
-86 TNTPKHPNMLASNQ
+86 TNTTKHPNMLASSQ

-110 CAEQATHSADDL
+110 SADQTTHSADNL
-122 LSEQPV
+122 LAEQPT
-128 LASASMEQPVL
+128 LAKASTEQPKL
-139 ASASTEQPTLANAST
+139 ASASTEQPTLASAST
-154 ETDVKVISSK
+154 ETDVKEISSK
-164 EENSSKEEYS
+164 EENS
-174 KKEENGK
+174 KEENK
-181 ENEQAEVKPEKRED
+181 QTETKPVKRED
-195 SRVLPKSQNDALL
+195 SYVLPHNQDNNLL
-208 AYNDLTERRG
+208 AFNDMTERRG
-218 SADVSSRWSVS
+218 DEDAPSRWSVS

-235 LGASSTTTA
+235 LGASGTTTA
-244 YGDYLVLASPGVM
+244 YGDYLVLSCPGVA
-257 DAKDSPMLDM
+257 DTKDSPMLDM
-267 NTVNRD
+267 NTINRD
-273 VEQKT
+273 IETKT

-342 VASFRW
+342 VASSRW

-363 SGTTDEGYVENN
+363 SGTTDEGYAENN

-401 FDFVDNVGIYAEPGL
+401 FDIIDNVGIYAEPGL
-416 SYYFDDGSA
+416 SYYFDDDSA

-445 KLGKWK
+445 KLSKY
-451 Q
+451 

>member
-32 LPKLNDGVMLTH
+32 LPKLNDGGMLTH
-44 KPQRTAK
+44 KPQRNAA

-67 LVIGYNFLGNSA
+67 LVIGYSFLGNSA

-86 TNTPKHPNMLASNQ
+86 TNTPKHPNMLASSQ
-100 KPLGNEPTGV
+100 KPIGNKPTGV

-122 LSEQPV
+122 LSEQSA
-128 LASASMEQPVL
+128 LAKAL
-139 ASASTEQPTLANAST
+139 TEQPTLANAST
-154 ETDVKVISSK
+154 ETNVKEIGSK
-164 EENSSKEEYS
+164 EENNS
-174 KKEENGK
+174 KKEENSK
-181 ENEQAEVKPEKRED
+181 EENGQTEVKPEKRED
-195 SRVLPKSQNDALL
+195 NRMLRKNQDDALL
-208 AYNDLTERRG
+208 AYNDVTERSG
-218 SADVSSRWSVS
+218 STDAPSRWSVS

-235 LGASSTTTA
+235 LGASGTTTA
-244 YGDYLVLASPGVM
+244 YGDYLVLSCPGVM
-257 DAKDSPMLDM
+257 DTKDSPMLDM
-267 NTVNRD
+267 SSVNRD
-273 VEQKT
+273 EETKT
-278 EYDHHLPIRIGL
+278 EYEHHLPIRIGL

-342 VASFRW
+342 VASSRW

-375 TMKYTNTQDISSKPL
+375 TMKYTNTHDISSKPL

-401 FDFVDNVGIYAEPGL
+401 FDFIDNVGIYAEPGL

-445 KLGKWK
+445 KLEKRK
-451 Q
+451 P

>member
-32 LPKLNDGVMLTH
+32 LPKLNDGGMLTD

-61 AAASVA
+61 VAASVA
-67 LVIGYNFLGNSA
+67 LVIGYNFLGNDVQ
-79 KDNINIA
+79 DNINIP
-86 TNTPKHPNMLASNQ
+86 TNTTNHHNMLASNK

-122 LSEQPV
+122 LSDQPK
-128 LASASMEQPVL
+128 LAN
-139 ASASTEQPTLANAST
+139 ASTEQPTLASAST
-154 ETDVKVISSK
+154 ETDVKEISSK
-164 EENSSKEEYS
+164 EENS
-174 KKEENGK
+174 KKENG
-181 ENEQAEVKPEKRED
+181 QTEVKQEKRED
-195 SRVLPKSQNDALL
+195 NRMLRKNQDDALL
-208 AYNDLTERRG
+208 AYNDVTERSG
-218 SADVSSRWSVS
+218 STDAPSRWSVS

-235 LGASSTTTA
+235 LGASGTTTA
-244 YGDYLVLASPGVM
+244 YGDYLVLSCPGGA
-257 DAKDSPMLDM
+257 DTKDSPMLDM
-267 NTVNRD
+267 SSVNRD
-273 VEQKT
+273 VETKT
-278 EYDHHLPIRIGL
+278 EYEHHLPIRIGL

-301 ISSGLTYTRLSSD
+301 ISSGLTYTRLASD

-348 ISLYGTAGVLAEKCV
+348 LGLYGTAGVLAEKCV

-401 FDFVDNVGIYAEPGL
+401 FDFIDNVGIYAEPGL

-445 KLGKWK
+445 KLEKRK
-451 Q
+451 P

>member
-23 GLWEGISRE
+23 GLWEGISRRM
-32 LPKLNDGVMLTH
+32 PKLNDGGMLTH
-44 KPQRTAK
+44 KPQRTAM
-51 FRMWRVAGVA
+51 FRMWRMAGVA

-67 LVIGYNFLGNSA
+67 LVIGYSFLGNDVQ
-79 KDNINIA
+79 DNINIP
-86 TNTPKHPNMLASNQ
+86 TNTTKHPNMLASSQ
-100 KPLGNEPTGV
+100 TPIGNEPTGV

-122 LSEQPV
+122 LAEQPK
-128 LASASMEQPVL
+128 LAKASMEQPTL
-139 ASASTEQPTLANAST
+139 ASVST
-154 ETDVKVISSK
+154 ETDVKEISSK
-164 EENSSKEEYS
+164 EENSSKEEDS

-195 SRVLPKSQNDALL
+195 SRMLPKSQNDALL

-218 SADVSSRWSVS
+218 SADASSRWTVS

-235 LGASSTTTA
+235 LGASGTTTA

-342 VASFRW
+342 VASSRW

-375 TMKYTNTQDISSKPL
+375 TMKYTNTHDISSKPL

-401 FDFVDNVGIYAEPGL
+401 FDFIDNVGIYAEPGL

-445 KLGKWK
+445 KLSKY
-451 Q
+451 

>member
-23 GLWEGISRE
+23 GLWEGISRRM
-32 LPKLNDGVMLTH
+32 PKLNDGGMLTD

-67 LVIGYNFLGNSA
+67 LVIGYNFLGNDT
-79 KDNINIA
+79 KDNINIP
-86 TNTPKHPNMLASNQ
+86 TNTTKHPNILASNK
-100 KPLGNEPTGV
+100 KPIGNEPTGV

-122 LSEQPV
+122 LSEQPK
-128 LASASMEQPVL
+128 LYKAY
-139 ASASTEQPTLANAST
+139 TEQPTLASAST
-154 ETDVKVISSK
+154 ETDVKEISSK
-164 EENSSKEEYS
+164 EENS
-174 KKEENGK
+174 KKENG
-181 ENEQAEVKPEKRED
+181 QTEVKQEKRED
-195 SRVLPKSQNDALL
+195 NRMLRKNQDDALL
-208 AYNDLTERRG
+208 AYNDVTERSG
-218 SADVSSRWSVS
+218 STDAPSRWSVS

-235 LGASSTTTA
+235 LGASGTTTA
-244 YGDYLVLASPGVM
+244 YGDYLVLSCPGVM
-257 DAKDSPMLDM
+257 DTKDSPMLDM
-267 NTVNRD
+267 SSVNRD
-273 VEQKT
+273 VETKT
-278 EYDHHLPIRIGL
+278 EYEHHLPIRIGL

-301 ISSGLTYTRLSSD
+301 ISSGLTYTRLASD

-348 ISLYGTAGVLAEKCV
+348 LGLYGTAGVLAEKCV

-375 TMKYTNTQDISSKPL
+375 TMKYTNTHDISSKPL

-401 FDFVDNVGIYAEPGL
+401 FDFIDNVGIYAEPGL

-445 KLGKWK
+445 KLEKRK
-451 Q
+451 P

>member
-67 LVIGYNFLGNSA
+67 LVIGYSFLGNSA
-79 KDNINIA
+79 KDNINIP
-86 TNTPKHPNMLASNQ
+86 TNTTKHPNMLASN
-100 KPLGNEPTGV
+100 KKSLGNEPTGV
-110 CAEQATHSADDL
+110 CAEQATHSADNL
-122 LSEQPV
+122 LSEQPT
-128 LASASMEQPVL
+128 LASAL
-139 ASASTEQPTLANAST
+139 TEQPTLASAST
-154 ETDVKVISSK
+154 ETDVKEI
-164 EENSSKEEYS
+164 SSKEEYS

-235 LGASSTTTA
+235 LGASGTTTA
-244 YGDYLVLASPGVM
+244 YGDYLVLASPGAM

-278 EYDHHLPIRIGL
+278 EYDYHLPIRIGL

-329 LHYVGIPV
+329 LHYVGIPL

-348 ISLYGTAGVLAEKCV
+348 LGLYGTAGVLAEKCV

-445 KLGKWK
+445 KLGK
-451 Q
+451 

>member
-23 GLWEGISRE
+23 GLWEGISRRM
-32 LPKLNDGVMLTH
+32 PKLNDGGMLTD

-67 LVIGYNFLGNSA
+67 LVIGYSFLGNDVQ
-79 KDNINIA
+79 DNINIP
-86 TNTPKHPNMLASNQ
+86 TNTTKHPNMLASSQ
-100 KPLGNEPTGV
+100 KPIGNEPTGV
-110 CAEQATHSADDL
+110 CADQATHSADDL
-122 LSEQPV
+122 LSEQPT
-128 LASASMEQPVL
+128 LAK
-139 ASASTEQPTLANAST
+139 ASTEQPTLANAST
-154 ETDVKVISSK
+154 ETNVKEISSKKENSK
-164 EENSSKEEYS
+164 EENK
-174 KKEENGK
+174 
-181 ENEQAEVKPEKRED
+181 QAEVKPEKRED
-195 SRVLPKSQNDALL
+195 NRMLRKNQDDALL
-208 AYNDLTERRG
+208 AYNDVTERSG
-218 SADVSSRWSVS
+218 STDAPSRWSVS

-235 LGASSTTTA
+235 LGASGTTTA
-244 YGDYLVLASPGVM
+244 YGDYLVLSCPGGA
-257 DAKDSPMLDM
+257 DTKDSPMLDM
-267 NTVNRD
+267 SSVNRD
-273 VEQKT
+273 VETKT
-278 EYDHHLPIRIGL
+278 EYEHHLPIRIGL

-301 ISSGLTYTRLSSD
+301 ISSGLTYTRLASD

-342 VASFRW
+342 VASSRW

-375 TMKYTNTQDISSKPL
+375 TMKYTNTHDISSKPL

-401 FDFVDNVGIYAEPGL
+401 FDFIDNVGIYAEPGL

-432 KPLNFNLNVGVRF
+432 KPLNFNLNVGVKF
-445 KLGKWK
+445 KLGK
-451 Q
+451 

>member
-32 LPKLNDGVMLTH
+32 LPKLNDGGMLTH
-44 KPQRTAK
+44 KPQHNAA

-67 LVIGYNFLGNSA
+67 LVIGYSFLGNDT

-86 TNTPKHPNMLASNQ
+86 TNTTKHPNMIASSQ
-100 KPLGNEPTGV
+100 KPLGNEPAGV
-110 CAEQATHSADDL
+110 CAEQATHSADD
-122 LSEQPV
+122 
-128 LASASMEQPVL
+128 
-139 ASASTEQPTLANAST
+139 ASTEQPTLAKAST
-154 ETDVKVISSK
+154 EQPKLAKASTKQPTLASASMETDVK
-164 EENSSKEEYS
+164 EEDG

-181 ENEQAEVKPEKRED
+181 ENEQAEVKPAKRED
-195 SRVLPKSQNDALL
+195 SRVLRKNQDDALL
-208 AYNDLTERRG
+208 AYNDVTERRG
-218 SADVSSRWSVS
+218 SADASSRWSVS

-235 LGASSTTTA
+235 LGATSTTTA
-244 YGDYLVLASPGVM
+244 YGDHLVFSSLGVA
-257 DAKDSPMLDM
+257 DTKDSPMLDM
-267 NTVNRD
+267 NTINRD
-273 VEQKT
+273 IETKT

-301 ISSGLTYTRLSSD
+301 IGTGLTYTRLSSD
-314 IKDASRESKYIGEQR
+314 IKDASRESNYSGEQR

-342 VASFRW
+342 VASSRW
-348 ISLYGTAGVLAEKCV
+348 ISLYGTAGVLVEKCV
-363 SGTTDEGYVENN
+363 SGTTDDGYVVNN
-375 TMKYTNTQDISSKPL
+375 TVQQTNTHNISTKPL

-401 FDFVDNVGIYAEPGL
+401 FNVIDNVGIYAEPGL

-445 KLGKWK
+445 KLSKY
-451 Q
+451 

>member
-11 DRLGSYEKDAPE
+11 DRLSSYEKDAPE

-32 LPKLNDGVMLTH
+32 LPKLNDGDMLTH
-44 KPQRTAK
+44 KPQRKAA

-79 KDNINIA
+79 KDNINIP
-86 TNTPKHPNMLASNQ
+86 TNTTKHPNMLASSQ
-100 KPLGNEPTGV
+100 KPIGNEPTGV
-110 CAEQATHSADDL
+110 CAKQATHSEDNL
-122 LSEQPV
+122 LAEQPA
-128 LASASMEQPVL
+128 LAN
-139 ASASTEQPTLANAST
+139 ASTEQPTLANAST
-154 ETDVKVISSK
+154 ETDVKEISSK
-164 EENSSKEEYS
+164 EENSSKEEDS

-218 SADVSSRWSVS
+218 SADASSRWTVS

-235 LGASSTTTA
+235 LGASGTTTA

-301 ISSGLTYTRLSSD
+301 ISSGLTYTRLASD

-342 VASFRW
+342 VASSRW

-375 TMKYTNTQDISSKPL
+375 TMKYTNTHNISSKPL

-401 FDFVDNVGIYAEPGL
+401 FDFIDNVGIYAEPGL

-445 KLGKWK
+445 KLSKY
-451 Q
+451 

>member
-23 GLWEGISRE
+23 GLWEGISRRM
-32 LPKLNDGVMLTH
+32 PKLNDGGMLTD

-61 AAASVA
+61 VAASVA
-67 LVIGYNFLGNSA
+67 LVIGYNFLGNDVQ
-79 KDNINIA
+79 DNINIP
-86 TNTPKHPNMLASNQ
+86 TNTTNHHNMLASNK

-122 LSEQPV
+122 LSDQPK
-128 LASASMEQPVL
+128 LAN
-139 ASASTEQPTLANAST
+139 ASTEQPTLASAST
-154 ETDVKVISSK
+154 ETDVKEISSK
-164 EENSSKEEYS
+164 EENS
-174 KKEENGK
+174 KKENG
-181 ENEQAEVKPEKRED
+181 QTEVKPEKRED
-195 SRVLPKSQNDALL
+195 NRMLRKNQDDALL
-208 AYNDLTERRG
+208 AYNDVTERSG
-218 SADVSSRWSVS
+218 STDAPSRWSVS

-235 LGASSTTTA
+235 LGASGTTTA
-244 YGDYLVLASPGVM
+244 YGDYLVLSCPGGA
-257 DAKDSPMLDM
+257 DTKDSPMLDM
-267 NTVNRD
+267 SSVNRD
-273 VEQKT
+273 VETKT
-278 EYDHHLPIRIGL
+278 EYEHHLPIRIGL

-301 ISSGLTYTRLSSD
+301 ISSGLTYTRLASD

-348 ISLYGTAGVLAEKCV
+348 LGLYGTAGVLAEKCV

-390 QMSVNAGVGIQ
+390 QMSINAGVGIQ
-401 FDFVDNVGIYAEPGL
+401 FDFIDNVGIYAEPGL

-445 KLGKWK
+445 KLSKF
-451 Q
+451 

>member
-23 GLWEGISRE
+23 GLWEGISRRM
-32 LPKLNDGVMLTH
+32 PKLNDGVMLTH

-67 LVIGYNFLGNSA
+67 LVIGYNFLGNDT
-79 KDNINIA
+79 KDNINIP
-86 TNTPKHPNMLASNQ
+86 TNTTKHPNMLASNK

-122 LSEQPV
+122 LAEQPK
-128 LASASMEQPVL
+128 LAK
-139 ASASTEQPTLANAST
+139 ASTEQPTLASAFT
-154 ETDVKVISSK
+154 ETDVKEISSK
-164 EENSSKEEYS
+164 EENS

-195 SRVLPKSQNDALL
+195 SYVLPHNPDNNLL
-208 AYNDLTERRG
+208 AFNDMTERRG
-218 SADVSSRWSVS
+218 DEDASSRWSVS

-235 LGASSTTTA
+235 LGASGTTTA
-244 YGDYLVLASPGVM
+244 YGDYLVLSCPGGA
-257 DAKDSPMLDM
+257 DTKDSPMLDM

-301 ISSGLTYTRLSSD
+301 ISSGLTYTRLASD

-329 LHYVGIPV
+329 LYYVGIPL

-348 ISLYGTAGVLAEKCV
+348 LGLYGTAGVLAEKCV

-401 FDFVDNVGIYAEPGL
+401 FDFIDNVGIYAEPGL

-445 KLGKWK
+445 KLSKY
-451 Q
+451 

>member
-23 GLWEGISRE
+23 GLWEGISRRM
-32 LPKLNDGVMLTH
+32 PKLNDGGMLTD

-61 AAASVA
+61 VAASVA
-67 LVIGYNFLGNSA
+67 LVIGYNFLGNDVQ
-79 KDNINIA
+79 DNINIP
-86 TNTPKHPNMLASNQ
+86 TNTTNHHNMLASNK
-100 KPLGNEPTGV
+100 KPIGNEPTGV

-122 LSEQPV
+122 LSEQPK
-128 LASASMEQPVL
+128 LYKAY
-139 ASASTEQPTLANAST
+139 TEQPTLASAST
-154 ETDVKVISSK
+154 ETDVKEISSKKENSK
-164 EENSSKEEYS
+164 EENK
-174 KKEENGK
+174 
-181 ENEQAEVKPEKRED
+181 QAEVKPEKRED
-195 SRVLPKSQNDALL
+195 NRMLRKNQDDALL
-208 AYNDLTERRG
+208 AFNDMTERRG
-218 SADVSSRWSVS
+218 DEDAPSRWSVS

-235 LGASSTTTA
+235 LGASGTTTA
-244 YGDYLVLASPGVM
+244 YGDYLVLSCPGGA
-257 DAKDSPMLDM
+257 DTKDSPMLDM
-267 NTVNRD
+267 SSVNRD
-273 VEQKT
+273 VETKT
-278 EYDHHLPIRIGL
+278 EYEHHLPIRIGL

-342 VASFRW
+342 VASSRW

-375 TMKYTNTQDISSKPL
+375 TMKYTNTHDISSKPL
-390 QMSVNAGVGIQ
+390 QMSINAGVGIQ
-401 FDFVDNVGIYAEPGL
+401 FDLIDNVGIYAEPGL

-445 KLGKWK
+445 KLSKF
-451 Q
+451 

>member
-67 LVIGYNFLGNSA
+67 LVIGYSFFGNSA

-86 TNTPKHPNMLASNQ
+86 TNTTKHPNMLASNK

-122 LSEQPV
+122 LSEQPK
-128 LASASMEQPVL
+128 LAN
-139 ASASTEQPTLANAST
+139 ASTEQPTLASASM
-154 ETDVKVISSK
+154 EPDVKEISSK
-164 EENSSKEEYS
+164 EENS
-174 KKEENGK
+174 KEENK
-181 ENEQAEVKPEKRED
+181 QTEAKTAKRED
-195 SRVLPKSQNDALL
+195 SYVLPHNPDNNLL
-208 AYNDLTERRG
+208 AFNDMTERSG
-218 SADVSSRWSVS
+218 DEDAPSRWSVS

-235 LGASSTTTA
+235 LGASGTTIA
-244 YGDYLVLASPGVM
+244 YGDHLVLSSPGVA
-257 DAKDSPMLDM
+257 DTKDSPMLDM
-267 NTVNRD
+267 NTINRD
-273 VEQKT
+273 IETKT

-295 LTDRLS
+295 LTDRMS

-342 VASFRW
+342 VASSRW

-375 TMKYTNTQDISSKPL
+375 TMKYTNTHDISSKPL

-401 FDFVDNVGIYAEPGL
+401 FDFIDNVGIYAEPGL

-445 KLGKWK
+445 RLSKY
-451 Q
+451 

>member
-23 GLWEGISRE
+23 GLWEGISRRM
-32 LPKLNDGVMLTH
+32 PKLNDGGMLTD

-61 AAASVA
+61 VAASVA
-67 LVIGYNFLGNSA
+67 LVIGYNFLGNDVQ
-79 KDNINIA
+79 DNINIP
-86 TNTPKHPNMLASNQ
+86 TNTTNHHNMLASSQ
-100 KPLGNEPTGV
+100 KPIGNEPTGV

-122 LSEQPV
+122 LSDQPK
-128 LASASMEQPVL
+128 LAK
-139 ASASTEQPTLANAST
+139 ASTEQPTLANAST
-154 ETDVKVISSK
+154 ETNVKEIGSK
-164 EENSSKEEYS
+164 EENS
-174 KKEENGK
+174 KKENKQTET
-181 ENEQAEVKPEKRED
+181 KPAKRED
-195 SRVLPKSQNDALL
+195 SYVLPHNPDNNLL
-208 AYNDLTERRG
+208 AFNDMTERKG
-218 SADVSSRWSVS
+218 DEDAPSRWSVS

-235 LGASSTTTA
+235 LGASGTTTA
-244 YGDYLVLASPGVM
+244 YGDYLVLSCPGVM
-257 DAKDSPMLDM
+257 DTKDSPMLDM
-267 NTVNRD
+267 SSVNRD
-273 VEQKT
+273 EETKT
-278 EYDHHLPIRIGL
+278 EYEHHLPIRIGL

-348 ISLYGTAGVLAEKCV
+348 LGLYGTAGVLAEKCV

-375 TMKYTNTQDISSKPL
+375 TMKYTNTHDISSKPL

-401 FDFVDNVGIYAEPGL
+401 FDFIDNVGIYAEPGL

-445 KLGKWK
+445 KLEKRK
-451 Q
+451 P